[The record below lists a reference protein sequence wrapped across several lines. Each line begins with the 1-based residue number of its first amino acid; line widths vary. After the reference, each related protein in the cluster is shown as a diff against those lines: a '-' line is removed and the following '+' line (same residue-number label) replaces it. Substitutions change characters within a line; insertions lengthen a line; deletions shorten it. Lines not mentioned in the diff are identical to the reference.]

1 MKITPAIIQ
10 GEFIGLY
17 AKIAKN
23 SNTSLVKI
31 RGKVI
36 DETRNTF
43 VILRKDKQKIIP
55 KDTSVFHFTTQD
67 GTIVEI
73 DGKLLLGRPEDRVKK
88 RIRRLW

>member
-1 MKITPAIIQ
+1 MKITPAITQ
-10 GEFIGLY
+10 SEFIGLD

-23 SNTSLVKI
+23 SNQSLMKMKGKI
-31 RGKVI
+31 I

-43 VILRKDKQKIIP
+43 IILHEGKQKIIP
-55 KDTSVFHFTTQD
+55 KDISLFHFTMQN

>member
-1 MKITPAIIQ
+1 MKITPAVVQ
-10 GEFIGLY
+10 GEFIGLD

-23 SNTSLVKI
+23 SNPNLARM

-43 VILRKDKQKIIP
+43 VILHEGKQKIIP
-55 KDTSVFHFTTQD
+55 KDTSIFHFTMQD
-67 GTIVEI
+67 GTVVEI

>member
-1 MKITPAIIQ
+1 MKVTPGVVQ
-10 GEFIGLY
+10 GEFIGLD

-23 SNTSLVKI
+23 TNPSLVKM
-31 RGKVI
+31 RGRVV

-43 VILRKDKQKIIP
+43 VIIHEGKQKTVP
-55 KDTSVFHFTTQD
+55 KDTSIFHFVLQD

-88 RIRRLW
+88 QIRRLW